1 MFLVYTKDNC
11 NYCDK
16 TKTLLDSSKIPF
28 KFISKETAEDS
39 ITQFKET
46 FNHKTFPFIFHK
58 DSFIG
63 GYSDLLCY
71 IYSDKFKSLEI

>member
-11 NYCDK
+11 SYCDK
-16 TKTLLDSSKIPF
+16 TKTLLDTQKYNFQQVHNETEQIQEF
-28 KFISKETAEDS
+28 KNK
-39 ITQFKET
+39 

-71 IYSDKFKSLEI
+71 IYSNKFKETVNK